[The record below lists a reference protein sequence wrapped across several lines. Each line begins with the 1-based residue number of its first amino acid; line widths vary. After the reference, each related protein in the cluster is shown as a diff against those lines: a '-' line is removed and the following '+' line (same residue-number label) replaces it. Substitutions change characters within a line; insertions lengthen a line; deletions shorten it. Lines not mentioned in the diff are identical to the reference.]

1 VDHLLVMGINL
12 QDYRYNSPEKIASF
26 NNRLIESV
34 RTVSGIQS
42 AALTTALPMKSVS
55 QASFEI
61 PGRPHDPNKLPV
73 TNWARVSDDYFK
85 TLKMQVTKGRTFTRQ
100 EALSANPTVAVV
112 NQAFVKTYF
121 PDQDPLEKA
130 VIFGN
135 EKGTNTTFR
144 IIGVVANEHQM
155 GPDNEQGV
163 ELYMP
168 GQHFKDFLLVART
181 GGDPLQFSNTL
192 KQHVWNLDKDQAVRE
207 VMTEEAALREW
218 SAPRRFN
225 MAVLLTFALIAILL
239 AAMGLYSV
247 LAHTVTLRTREIG
260 IRIAIGA
267 EPKDVAQYI
276 VRGGLTLSV
285 AGILIGIGVAIA
297 LTRYMSSL
305 IYGVSAF
312 DPATFAVVAGLLL
325 CIAIA
330 ACYVPAMRAAKIDP
344 IEALRVE

>member
-1 VDHLLVMGINL
+1 
-12 QDYRYNSPEKIASF
+12 
-26 NNRLIESV
+26 
-34 RTVSGIQS
+34 
-42 AALTTALPMKSVS
+42 
-55 QASFEI
+55 
-61 PGRPHDPNKLPV
+61 
-73 TNWARVSDDYFK
+73 
-85 TLKMQVTKGRTFTRQ
+85 MQVLKGRTFTRA
-100 EALSANPTVAVV
+100 EALSADPTVAVV
-112 NQAFVKTYF
+112 NQAFVKTYL
-121 PDQDPLEKA
+121 PDRDPLGKT
-130 VIFGN
+130 VTFGN
-135 EKGTNTTFR
+135 EKGTNTTYR

-168 GQHFKDFLLVART
+168 GQHFRDFLLVART

-192 KQHVWNLDKDQAVRE
+192 KQCVWNLDKDQAVRE

-247 LAHTVTLRTREIG
+247 LAYTVTLRTREIG

-276 VRGGLTLSV
+276 VRGGLTLSF

-312 DPATFAVVAGLLL
+312 DPVTFAIVAVLLL

-330 ACYVPAMRAAKIDP
+330 ACYVPAMRAARIDP
-344 IEALRVE
+344 IEALRTE

>member
-1 VDHLLVMGINL
+1 
-12 QDYRYNSPEKIASF
+12 
-26 NNRLIESV
+26 
-34 RTVSGIQS
+34 
-42 AALTTALPMKSVS
+42 
-55 QASFEI
+55 
-61 PGRPHDPNKLPV
+61 
-73 TNWARVSDDYFK
+73 
-85 TLKMQVTKGRTFTRQ
+85 
-100 EALSANPTVAVV
+100 
-112 NQAFVKTYF
+112 
-121 PDQDPLEKA
+121 
-130 VIFGN
+130 
-135 EKGTNTTFR
+135 
-144 IIGVVANEHQM
+144 
-155 GPDNEQGV
+155 
-163 ELYMP
+163 MP
-168 GQHFKDFLLVART
+168 GQHFRDFLLVART

-192 KQHVWNLDKDQAVRE
+192 KQRVWNLDKDQAVRE

-247 LAHTVTLRTREIG
+247 LVYTVTLRTREIG

-276 VRGGLTLSV
+276 VRGGLMLSF

-312 DPATFAVVAGLLL
+312 DPATFAIVAVLLL

-330 ACYVPAMRAAKIDP
+330 ACYVPAMRAARIDP
-344 IEALRVE
+344 IEALRIE